1 MWLSSASRCGAGG
14 WGVWDG
20 RSVGRGYRART
31 SSNVQAAADTHVVA
45 CASTVHG
52 RGRLLHRHSS
62 PGHVCGRHVSDYLC
76 ACCGVVEGV
85 MAAH

>member
-1 MWLSSASRCGAGG
+1 MVELGAAMWRGG

-31 SSNVQAAADTHVVA
+31 SSNVQAAADTHVEPVPVQYTA
-45 CASTVHG
+45 GGVCCTVTA
-52 RGRLLHRHSS
+52 S
-62 PGHVCGRHVSDYLC
+62 PGHMCGRHVSDYLC

>member
-31 SSNVQAAADTHVVA
+31 SSNVQAAADTHVEPVSVQYTA
-45 CASTVHG
+45 GGVCCIVTA
-52 RGRLLHRHSS
+52 RL
-62 PGHVCGRHVSDYLC
+62 GTCVG
-76 ACCGVVEGV
+76 A
-85 MAAH
+85 M